1 MFEMKEGNLY
11 LGITVAGTSTDTM
24 KISSI
29 ERTHGDKSGSKS
41 GKYSFVQSTL
51 GDRAGD

>member
-1 MFEMKEGNLY
+1 MFEMKEGYLY

-29 ERTHGDKSGSKS
+29 ERTHGNNTI
-41 GKYSFVQSTL
+41 VQSIL
-51 GDRAGD
+51 GYKAGD